1 MVSRALPADCGDR
14 SDRSDRGDMVTGWL
28 VRIVVILAVLA
39 VIGYDAITTFQ
50 AQITVRDQASS
61 AAVAGYDN
69 YAWSHNVEAAYQ
81 AALADAHSSNPAD
94 VIIPADFVVASDGSV
109 TLRLSRPVHTVV
121 ARYLPI
127 ASAKLATASGVAHP
141 SS

>member
-1 MVSRALPADCGDR
+1 MVSGALR
-14 SDRSDRGDMVTGWL
+14 EERGDMVVGWL
-28 VRIVVILAVLA
+28 VRIVIILAVLA
-39 VIGYDAITTFQ
+39 VIGYDAITTIQ

-81 AALADAHSSNPAD
+81 AALAAAHSSNTAD
-94 VIIPADFVVASDGSV
+94 VIVPSDFVISSDGSV
-109 TLRLSRPVHTVV
+109 TLKMSRPVHTVF
-121 ARYLPI
+121 AHYLPI
-127 ASAKLATASGVAHP
+127 ASAKLASASGAAHP

>member
-1 MVSRALPADCGDR
+1 MVSGALR
-14 SDRSDRGDMVTGWL
+14 EERGDMVVGWL
-28 VRIVVILAVLA
+28 VRIVIILAVLA
-39 VIGYDAITTFQ
+39 VIGYDAITTVQ

-81 AALADAHSSNPAD
+81 AALADAHSSNTAD
-94 VIIPADFVVASDGSV
+94 VIVPSDFVVSSDGSV
-109 TLRLSRPVHTVV
+109 TLKMSRPVHTVF
-121 ARYLPI
+121 AHYLPI
-127 ASAKLATASGVAHP
+127 AAAKLAAASGAAHP